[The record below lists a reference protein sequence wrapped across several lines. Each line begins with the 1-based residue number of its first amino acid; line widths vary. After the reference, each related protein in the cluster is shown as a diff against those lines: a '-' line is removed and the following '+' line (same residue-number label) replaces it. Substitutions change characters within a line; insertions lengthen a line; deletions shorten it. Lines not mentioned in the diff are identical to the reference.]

1 MINTV
6 AIILLSYF
14 VFYSI
19 ISYIIHIAAKMLI
32 AEMEERKPELFSQ
45 QIMRQSGNSTC
56 LKAWQPVM
64 MSQCT
69 GSDGAVLPPAIDIVV
84 EQNTF
89 YMDEAKRKL
98 RDATASNNNIS
109 FIDFSNP
116 EDLFDFSA
124 RSKDIHSNFSFS
136 EHSIVKVAKSM
147 PMGFMKQILEQY
159 QVPPKSSALSNG
171 VGSDGNSTVTLSGAL
186 DEENYSS
193 YTCHEC
199 KQQFSALHLFQ
210 QHFLTHPDPDNKKFL
225 CQVCGKRF
233 SRADHLNRHA
243 QLHTNIKV
251 HKCILCGEEFPRA
264 SHLDKHRRRTHM
276 AAAAATTAPT
286 TANLDPKLITNDNL
300 HLLAAVA
307 SPESTH
313 SFQFQPI
320 SESPNEPSTS
330 MPTPEL
336 IVADHTND
344 VQISVTS
351 AEGENE
357 VECQTEP
364 DRPFPC
370 SVCGR
375 KFIRATHL
383 RRHMRIHTGE
393 KPFFCHICG
402 RRYARGD
409 YLRAHIH
416 AHRREKF
423 HKCRVCG
430 EVYHD
435 LSRFS
440 NHCLSHD
447 ESEFLEASLRET
459 KKRAENKLT
468 QKLSASKRS
477 DIPQT
482 AGPAAPAIAMPAHAE
497 ISSFMPE
504 VSDTVGEICVSP
516 IENPMHFVESHE
528 CTISSSLNHLQYQA
542 PPENENEAS
551 VLTIPLNATDVNNQQ
566 QQQQLVIENTIGS
579 NSNSA
584 LQLHISA
591 SSISH
596 QSFPTQVHYSVS
608 QPFQN
613 HMITIPT
620 PQDTPTRSPELSHL
634 PMNYLQSS
642 SAPPMSP
649 PPLQMAVPAQPN
661 MSDTDILQ
669 HYSFVKSFNN
679 EVMLIAPPVNLSTNS
694 NYNNNISA
702 TTVAGSDSYFPTPG
716 ASPMIYQGLSLSELR
731 SGMLNDS

>member
-1 MINTV
+1 
-6 AIILLSYF
+6 
-14 VFYSI
+14 
-19 ISYIIHIAAKMLI
+19 MLI
-32 AEMEERKPELFSQ
+32 AEMEERKPEIFSQ
-45 QIMRQSGNSTC
+45 QIMRQSENIPC

-84 EQNTF
+84 ERNTF
-89 YMDEAKRKL
+89 YTDEARQKL
-98 RDATASNNNIS
+98 KDTTGSSNNIS

-124 RSKDIHSNFSFS
+124 RSKDIHSNFSFA
-136 EHSIVKVAKSM
+136 EHSIVKVARSM
-147 PMGFMKQILEQY
+147 PVGFMKQILEQY
-159 QVPPKSSALSNG
+159 QVPPKSSTLSNG
-171 VGSDGNSTVTLSGAL
+171 IGSDGNSTVASSGAL

-276 AAAAATTAPT
+276 AAAAAAAAATTT
-286 TANLDPKLITNDNL
+286 NLDPITNNNL

-313 SFQFQPI
+313 SFQFQQV
-320 SESPNEPSTS
+320 SQSPNEPSTLL
-330 MPTPEL
+330 PAPEL
-336 IVADHTND
+336 ISDHTND
-344 VQISVTS
+344 VQISVSS

-357 VECQTEP
+357 VECHTEP

-440 NHCLSHD
+440 NHCLSHN

-477 DIPQT
+477 DVPQT

-497 ISSFMPE
+497 FPSFMPE
-504 VSDTVGEICVSP
+504 VSDPVGEICVSP

-542 PPENENEAS
+542 SPENENETSILA
-551 VLTIPLNATDVNNQQ
+551 IPLNATDVNNQQ
-566 QQQQLVIENTIGS
+566 QQLVIENTIGS
-579 NSNSA
+579 SSGNSA
-584 LQLHISA
+584 LQLHITA

-596 QSFPTQVHYSVS
+596 QSFPTQVSQQQCSMS

-613 HMITIPT
+613 QMITIAT
-620 PQDTPTRSPELSHL
+620 PQDTPTQSPHL

-642 SAPPMSP
+642 TAPPMSP
-649 PPLQMAVPAQPN
+649 PPLQMAVPAQPS
-661 MSDTDILQ
+661 MSDADILQ

-694 NYNNNISA
+694 NYNNSISA
-702 TTVAGSDSYFPTPG
+702 TTVAGSDSYFPTPDV
-716 ASPMIYQGLSLSELR
+716 SPMIYQGLSLSELR
-731 SGMLNDS
+731 SGMLNHS

>member
-1 MINTV
+1 MLT
-6 AIILLSYF
+6 LLLYPYLTRHLI
-14 VFYSI
+14 YSI
-19 ISYIIHIAAKMLI
+19 ILCFIAAKMLI
-32 AEMEERKPELFSQ
+32 AEMEERKPEIFSQ
-45 QIMRQSGNSTC
+45 QIMRQSENITC

-89 YMDEAKRKL
+89 YTDNMTPEARRKL
-98 RDATASNNNIS
+98 KDTTGSSDSIS

-124 RSKDIHSNFSFS
+124 RSKDIHSNFAIA

-147 PMGFMKQILEQY
+147 PMGFMKQILDQY
-159 QVPPKSSALSNG
+159 QIPPKSTAASNG
-171 VGSDGNSTVTLSGAL
+171 AGSDGNSTVTSSGAF

-276 AAAAATTAPT
+276 AATATAH
-286 TANLDPKLITNDNL
+286 LDPKSITNDNL

-307 SPESTH
+307 SPESTQ
-313 SFQFQPI
+313 SFQFQI
-320 SESPNEPSTS
+320 TQSHNDSPTS
-330 MPTPEL
+330 LPTPEL
-336 IVADHTND
+336 VADHTND
-344 VQISVTS
+344 VQISVAS
-351 AEGENE
+351 VESENE
-357 VECQTEP
+357 VECRTEP
-364 DRPFPC
+364 ERPFPC

-423 HKCRVCG
+423 HKC
-430 EVYHD
+430 E
-435 LSRFS
+435 
-440 NHCLSHD
+440 
-447 ESEFLEASLRET
+447 
-459 KKRAENKLT
+459 
-468 QKLSASKRS
+468 
-477 DIPQT
+477 
-482 AGPAAPAIAMPAHAE
+482 
-497 ISSFMPE
+497 
-504 VSDTVGEICVSP
+504 
-516 IENPMHFVESHE
+516 
-528 CTISSSLNHLQYQA
+528 
-542 PPENENEAS
+542 
-551 VLTIPLNATDVNNQQ
+551 
-566 QQQQLVIENTIGS
+566 GS
-579 NSNSA
+579 I
-584 LQLHISA
+584 HG
-591 SSISH
+591 
-596 QSFPTQVHYSVS
+596 
-608 QPFQN
+608 
-613 HMITIPT
+613 
-620 PQDTPTRSPELSHL
+620 D
-634 PMNYLQSS
+634 
-642 SAPPMSP
+642 
-649 PPLQMAVPAQPN
+649 
-661 MSDTDILQ
+661 
-669 HYSFVKSFNN
+669 
-679 EVMLIAPPVNLSTNS
+679 
-694 NYNNNISA
+694 
-702 TTVAGSDSYFPTPG
+702 
-716 ASPMIYQGLSLSELR
+716 
-731 SGMLNDS
+731 

>member
-1 MINTV
+1 
-6 AIILLSYF
+6 
-14 VFYSI
+14 
-19 ISYIIHIAAKMLI
+19 MLI
-32 AEMEERKPELFSQ
+32 AEMEERKPEIFSQ
-45 QIMRQSGNSTC
+45 QIMRQSNNIPC

-84 EQNTF
+84 EPNAF
-89 YMDEAKRKL
+89 YMDSMTPEARRKL
-98 RDATASNNNIS
+98 KNSAGNSNNIS

-124 RSKDIHSNFSFS
+124 RSKDNFSIG
-136 EHSIVKVAKSM
+136 EHFIVGVAKSM
-147 PMGFMKQILEQY
+147 PMGFMKQILDQY
-159 QVPPKSSALSNG
+159 QIPPKSTALSNG
-171 VGSDGNSTVTLSGAL
+171 IGSDGNSAITSSLGTL
-186 DEENYSS
+186 DEENCSS

-225 CQVCGKRF
+225 CQICGKRF

-243 QLHTNIKV
+243 QLHTNVKV

-276 AAAAATTAPT
+276 ASSNT
-286 TANLDPKLITNDNL
+286 NVDPKSITNDNL

-307 SPESTH
+307 SPESTR
-313 SFQFQPI
+313 SFQFQQV
-320 SESPNEPSTS
+320 SQSYNESPTS
-330 MPTPEL
+330 VPTPEL
-336 IVADHTND
+336 VPDNTNE
-344 VQISVTS
+344 VQISVAS
-351 AEGENE
+351 VDGENE
-357 VECQTEP
+357 VECHTEP
-364 DRPFPC
+364 ERPFPC
-370 SVCGR
+370 NVCGR

-440 NHCLSHD
+440 NHCLSHN
-447 ESEFLEASLRET
+447 ESEFLEASLREN

-468 QKLSASKRS
+468 QKLSASKRN
-477 DIPQT
+477 DMPQT
-482 AGPAAPAIAMPAHAE
+482 AGPAAPAVVMPATAE
-497 ISSFMPE
+497 LSFVPE
-504 VSDTVGEICVSP
+504 VSDSVEICVSP

-542 PPENENEAS
+542 PQENEAESS
-551 VLTIPLNATDVNNQQ
+551 VLAITSDQQQQLQQQ
-566 QQQQLVIENTIGS
+566 QQQQLIVENTIGS
-579 NSNSA
+579 NSGSNA
-584 LQLHISA
+584 PKLH

-596 QSFPTQVHYSVS
+596 QSFPPQVSQQLCSVS

-613 HMITIPT
+613 QLITIPT
-620 PQDTPTRSPELSHL
+620 PQDTPTQSPELRHL
-634 PMNYLQSS
+634 PMSYLQCSV
-642 SAPPMSP
+642 APPMSP

-661 MSDTDILQ
+661 MHDADILQ
-669 HYSFVKSFNN
+669 HYSLVKSFNN
-679 EVMLIAPPVNLSTNS
+679 EVMLIAPPVNLSSNS
-694 NYNNNISA
+694 NYNNSISP
-702 TTVAGSDSYFPTPG
+702 TTVAGNDSYFPTPG
-716 ASPMIYQGLSLSELR
+716 TSPMIYQGLSLSEIR
-731 SGMLNDS
+731 SSLPSHS

>member
-1 MINTV
+1 
-6 AIILLSYF
+6 
-14 VFYSI
+14 
-19 ISYIIHIAAKMLI
+19 MLI
-32 AEMEERKPELFSQ
+32 AEMEERKPEIFSQ
-45 QIMRQSGNSTC
+45 QITRQSENLPC

-69 GSDGAVLPPAIDIVV
+69 GSDGAVLPPAIDITV

-89 YMDEAKRKL
+89 YVDNMTPEVKRKL
-98 RDATASNNNIS
+98 KNATGNSNNIS

-124 RSKDIHSNFSFS
+124 RSKDVHANFAAAQ
-136 EHSIVKVAKSM
+136 HSIVKVAKSM
-147 PMGFMKQILEQY
+147 PAGFMKQILEQY
-159 QVPPKSSALSNG
+159 QIPPKSTPLANG
-171 VGSDGNSTVTLSGAL
+171 DGSDGSSAATSSGAL
-186 DEENYSS
+186 DDKKYSS

-243 QLHTNIKV
+243 QLHTDIKV

-276 AAAAATTAPT
+276 AAATT
-286 TANLDPKLITNDNL
+286 NMDPKTITHDNL
-300 HLLAAVA
+300 QLLAAVA

-313 SFQFQPI
+313 TFQYQQIGQPH
-320 SESPNEPSTS
+320 NGPSTS
-330 MPTPEL
+330 MSTAEL
-336 IVADHTND
+336 VTDHTNS
-344 VQISVTS
+344 VQISVAS
-351 AEGENE
+351 VEGENE
-357 VECQTEP
+357 VECHTEP
-364 DRPFPC
+364 ERPYPC

-440 NHCLSHD
+440 NHCLSHN
-447 ESEFLEASLRET
+447 ENEFLEASLREN
-459 KKRAENKLT
+459 KRRAENKLT

-477 DIPQT
+477 DMPQT
-482 AGPAAPAIAMPAHAE
+482 AGPATPAIAMPAQAE
-497 ISSFMPE
+497 LSSFMSD
-504 VSDTVGEICVSP
+504 VSESVNEICVSP
-516 IENPMHFVESHE
+516 IENPIHFVENHE
-528 CTISSSLNHLQYQA
+528 CTISSTLNHIQYQA
-542 PPENENEAS
+542 PPENESEAS
-551 VLTIPLNATDVNNQQ
+551 ILAIPLNTTDINNHQQ
-566 QQQQLVIENTIGS
+566 QPLVIDNTMGPHGS
-579 NSNSA
+579 NNS
-584 LQLHISA
+584 LQLHITS

-596 QSFPTQVHYSVS
+596 HSYPPQLSQQQCATS

-613 HMITIPT
+613 QVVALPT
-620 PQDTPTRSPELSHL
+620 PQRTPTESPELSHL
-634 PMNYLQSS
+634 PINYLQNSN
-642 SAPPMSP
+642 APPLSP
-649 PPLQMAVPAQPN
+649 PPLQMAVPTQPN
-661 MSDTDILQ
+661 INDTEILQ
-669 HYSFVKSFNN
+669 HYSLVKSFNN
-679 EVMLIAPPVNLSTNS
+679 EVMLIAPPINLSANS
-694 NYNNNISA
+694 NYNNSIST
-702 TTVAGSDSYFPTPG
+702 TTVAGGGDSYFPTPG
-716 ASPMIYQGLSLSELR
+716 ASPMVYQGLSLSEFR
-731 SGMLNDS
+731 SGVLDHS